1 MTKNAPQA
9 GEASGLPATKLIS
22 RIILLIM
29 TLFFL
34 IIGLRCFVQ
43 ALGWIDKPFPGFL
56 VNERLIVTG
65 IGQPQWTGV
74 KAGLRYPDK
83 IMQADNKPIRTTREL
98 EKIVRQIPEGRPLTY
113 QVERRGQV
121 FDVTVPTM
129 LFNIYDIFSTFG
141 FYFITAFIYFI
152 FGLLVFVMK
161 PDTEVSW
168 AFLLASY
175 FVGLYYLVNVD
186 VIATHKGLIRI
197 YLLASALFP
206 AATFHLSMLFPEP
219 QRSIRKYPYLKIFPY
234 TVAGLLI
241 VLLEIYYPQPVIEK
255 IYRFVTLFTLLCA
268 AALMASAL
276 SAYFAGTSALGR
288 QRAKVVLFGA
298 VLAFPV
304 PAIANILTIHGLIPT
319 ELRVIGSPWLRVP
332 LVLFP
337 AALSYAIVKHNLFD
351 VDVYI
356 KRTMGYTI
364 MTALVGSAYFTMQV
378 LFRTA
383 VFQPLFGEY
392 SELVYPVLLAFLVV
406 FFFNPLNRKI
416 QDSVD
421 RWFFRK
427 KVDYKQTVISVSNAL
442 TSLLN
447 LDEVINRIIHTVRQE
462 MFINP
467 AGVVL
472 LDPDNRRC
480 RSLFISDKGDS
491 TGNIVRNLHL
501 SYDDPL
507 LAVISQEK
515 RLITEYDVLET
526 PGYLPMR
533 DSCQR
538 RFKELGVSL
547 ALPLIFQDKV
557 TGVLMLGQKKSG
569 HFYTQEDIELL
580 TTLANQGAVAI
591 ENAQLAEQIK
601 KEQTVRTNL
610 SRYLSPQVVEDIMR
624 KDVQVILEGDLKEVT
639 VLISDIRD
647 FLKLTESTPP
657 DQLVKM
663 LNDFFTEM
671 VRIIFEH
678 QGSIDK
684 YIGDSIVAVFG
695 SLIPLRNS
703 ARNAASAAIQ
713 MMREMPIL
721 NERWK
726 TRYDLAQDV
735 EIGIGIST
743 GEVYLGNVGSLER
756 MEFTIIGNAVNL
768 ASRFCELASSRQ
780 ILITRETLDR
790 LGPENR
796 VRKLPVQEIKG
807 KKEKQEAFEIIYS

>member
-1 MTKNAPQA
+1 MTNQPLKGGTTSAM
-9 GEASGLPATKLIS
+9 PATKIIS

-43 ALGWIDKPFPGFL
+43 ALGWIDQPFSGFL

-83 IMQADNKPIRTTREL
+83 ILQADNKPIRTTREL
-98 EKIVRQIPEGRPLTY
+98 EKVVRQIPAGRPLTY
-113 QVERRGQV
+113 LVERQGQV
-121 FDVTVPTM
+121 FEATVPTM
-129 LFNIYDIFSTFG
+129 LFNIYDFFSTFG

-206 AATFHLSMLFPEP
+206 AATFHLSMVFPEP
-219 QRSIRKYPYLKIFPY
+219 QRTIRKYPHLKIFPY
-234 TVAGLLI
+234 MVAGLLI

-255 IYRFVTLFTLLCA
+255 IYRLVTLFTLLCA

-276 SAYFAGTSALGR
+276 SAYFAGTSGLGR

-298 VLAFPV
+298 ALAFPV
-304 PAIANILTIHGLIPT
+304 PAIANIFTIHGLSPA

-364 MTALVGSAYFTMQV
+364 MTALVGSAYFIMQV

-383 VFQPLFGEY
+383 IFQPLFGEY

-406 FFFNPLNRKI
+406 FFFNPLNRKV

-447 LDEVINRIIHTVRQE
+447 LDEVINRIINTVRQE

-472 LDPDNRRC
+472 LDPDNHRC

-491 TGNIVRNLHL
+491 AGNIGRNLHL
-501 SYDDPL
+501 SYNDPL
-507 LAVISQEK
+507 LEVISKEK
-515 RLITEYDVLET
+515 RLITEFDVLET
-526 PGYLPMR
+526 PDFPRR
-533 DSCQR
+533 DSCQK
-538 RFKELGVSL
+538 RFQELGVSL

-624 KDVQVILEGDLKEVT
+624 KDVQVVLEGDLKEVT
-639 VLISDIRD
+639 VLIADIRD

-657 DQLVKM
+657 DHLVKM
-663 LNDFFTEM
+663 LNDYFTEM

-684 YIGDSIVAVFG
+684 YIGDSLVAVFG

-726 TRYDLAQDV
+726 KRHDLAQDV

-768 ASRFCELASSRQ
+768 ASRFCDLAGSRQ

-796 VRKLPVQEIKG
+796 VRRLPVQEIKG